1 MTATEPRAELAL
13 DFGKAMG
20 WALRLPDRRIES
32 GMRSLVR
39 ERGESDGARFR
50 RFKDWLH
57 VTKARIDAI
66 ERDALQLVTFERVDF
81 IMPNQAWSAHDWGAY
96 WGLLLAWCE
105 HHRIPYV
112 GVAPSTLKKRATGH
126 GFAKKP
132 AVVAAVNQRMAAIA
146 PTSAVITDHNE
157 ADALALLIFCGDL
170 HGLAGHS
177 RTARLPSVA

>member
-1 MTATEPRAELAL
+1 MAAEPRAELAL
-13 DFGKAMG
+13 DFGRSMG
-20 WALRLPDRRIES
+20 WALRLPDGRIES

-39 ERGESDGARFR
+39 EAGEPDGARFR
-50 RFKDWLH
+50 RFKNWLH

-105 HHRIPYV
+105 HHRIPYE

-126 GFAKKP
+126 GHAKKP
-132 AVVAAVNQRMAAIA
+132 AVLAAVNQALASRID
-146 PTSAVITDHNE
+146 TSFREITDHNE
-157 ADALALLIFCGDL
+157 GDALALLIF
-170 HGLAGHS
+170 APAAQ
-177 RTARLPSVA
+177 RRRAA